1 MSPSDPRASSE
12 KLISAAEAQSI
23 LDTCDLAARI
33 VREGGTTA
41 VLGEPTLADA
51 VPDLAHTVKALH
63 ADVARLRRMIDTMPP
78 WRVSEEPTDEEMR
91 ALRLRWA
98 FGPEKYQGDADALI
112 AAVLRGRERIAELT
126 RRVFDLDT
134 AQACQRDRDR
144 FRNEETTAY
153 RTAAETLRAECA
165 DLREQLKSTAKDRD
179 EARADV
185 ARLTRERDRA
195 VAKVQQLARVITN
208 EATTQDAVELLSAA
222 LLQDAASAPNCMEW
236 RGDYNGRAFSIAVQ
250 WADGKSPHA
259 LIDEARAETERMR
272 AQSDAWRVAL
282 LGIID
287 PLGMRAHPEHTPD
300 DLRSFAVDVIDHRS
314 VQYDE
319 LFDENERLQAIVDG
333 SETAPTDEELEAHA
347 KVNGR
352 WRAQTFGELV
362 ADCMGP
368 RMAAALRDN
377 DREAGIVRKW
387 WATTED
393 GTLCARPTAG
403 GGT

>member
-1 MSPSDPRASSE
+1 MSPSDPRE
-12 KLISAAEAQSI
+12 KLITAEEAQSI

-33 VREGGTTA
+33 VHEGGTTA

-63 ADVARLRRMIDTMPP
+63 AEVARLRRMIETMPP

-195 VAKVQQLARVITN
+195 VAKVQQLARIITN

-222 LLQDAASAPNCMEW
+222 LPQDAASAPNCMEW
-236 RGDYNGRAFSIAVQ
+236 RGDYGGRGFSVSVQ
-250 WADGKSPHA
+250 WADGQSPHA
-259 LIDEARAETERMR
+259 LIDEARRERDAALAIIEGRTVAPNDHELEVHAARGGRWRTRYQVGDPALCRDGMEAPEAREVRERMR
-272 AQSDAWRVAL
+272 
-282 LGIID
+282 
-287 PLGMRAHPEHTPD
+287 PLHVYT
-300 DLRSFAVDVIDHRS
+300 
-314 VQYDE
+314 
-319 LFDENERLQAIVDG
+319 
-333 SETAPTDEELEAHA
+333 
-347 KVNGR
+347 
-352 WRAQTFGELV
+352 
-362 ADCMGP
+362 
-368 RMAAALRDN
+368 
-377 DREAGIVRKW
+377 W
-387 WATTED
+387 WATEAD
-393 GTLCARPTAG
+393 GTPCAWPVVTP
-403 GGT
+403 